1 VEGLPGDSAGDSR
14 SVNSLR
20 PRAGTAIQQ
29 FSFVDALVAGLFDG
43 AFDASVISATGT
55 LGVGCGDALDGELVL
70 IDGDLFVCRADG
82 VSKVSPTDRI
92 PFAEVVDFQ
101 PTFTRVLDGPV
112 TEAAFEEL
120 VDGLVPS
127 HNLFYAI
134 RLDGTFDS
142 LTVREAVR
150 QQKPFRGLAEAV
162 GDQHESTSGPT
173 EGTLLGFKGPDVFQG
188 LSVADYHLHYLAS
201 DRSLGGHAMDF
212 VLREGTLSIEA
223 YANFTVRLPEIE
235 SYLTAELDD
244 IEADAAIR
252 AAESQ

>member
-1 VEGLPGDSAGDSR
+1 M
-14 SVNSLR
+14 NSLR
-20 PRAGTAIQQ
+20 PRVGTAIQQ

-43 AFDASVISATGT
+43 AFDASDIAAAGS

-70 IDGDLFVCRADG
+70 IDGELFVCRADG
-82 VSKVSPTDRI
+82 VSRVEPSERI
-92 PFAEVVDFQ
+92 PFAEVVDFR
-101 PTFTRVLDGPV
+101 PTFTRTLDGPL
-112 TEAAFEEL
+112 TEAAFEAL

-134 RLDGTFDS
+134 RLDGSFDS

-173 EGTLLGFKGPDVFQG
+173 EGTLLGFKGPYVFQG
-188 LSVADYHLHYLAS
+188 LSVADYHLHYLAA

-212 VLREGTLSIEA
+212 VLRSGTLTIEA

-244 IEADAAIR
+244 MNADSAIR
-252 AAESQ
+252 SAESQ

>member
-1 VEGLPGDSAGDSR
+1 M
-14 SVNSLR
+14 NSLR
-20 PRAGTAIQQ
+20 PRPGAAVQQ

-43 AFDASVISATGT
+43 AFDASTVTASGT

-70 IDGDLFVCRADG
+70 IDGELFVCRADG
-82 VSKVSPTDRI
+82 VSPVAPTDRI
-92 PFAEVVDFQ
+92 PFAEVVDFR
-101 PTFTRVLDGPV
+101 PTFTRALNGPL
-112 TEAAFEEL
+112 TEAAFEAL

-142 LTVREAVR
+142 LTVREAVK

-162 GDQHESTSGPT
+162 GDQHESTIGAT
-173 EGTLLGFKGPDVFQG
+173 TGTLLGFKGPDVFQG

-201 DRSLGGHAMDF
+201 DRSHGGHAMDF

-223 YANFTVRLPEIE
+223 YASFTLRLPEIE
-235 SYLTAELDD
+235 SYLSAELDD